1 MRRLPSYNATF
12 EILAINQEKAVQFNL
27 DDAVIAY
34 DYTPAQ
40 DGLPPVLFLHGA
52 LGVRAHMEPVRKCF
66 ADRGT
71 ISVDFPSHGESTARR
86 TSMDPERLARDV
98 LALLDELK
106 VEQVDVIGHSMGG
119 YIGMTMAQLA
129 PQRVRSVV
137 TLGTKFWWTSDAVA
151 MTLKDL
157 DADNIRNASQKF
169 YDALAA
175 AHAPNGLDETL
186 CLMRTLIE
194 GLGQSQPDPA
204 PFRASGVPI
213 LMCTGDRD
221 AMVPVTEVARLFEA
235 LDSKRNAMAVLP
247 NTPHALQ
254 HVALGCFE
262 QSIRRFWERSLG

>member
-1 MRRLPSYNATF
+1 M
-12 EILAINQEKAVQFNL
+12 QFNL

-34 DYTPAQ
+34 DYAPAQ
-40 DGLPPVLFLHGA
+40 NELPPVLFLHGA

-66 ADRGT
+66 ADRAT
-71 ISVDFPSHGESTARR
+71 LSVDFPSHGESTVRR
-86 TSMDPERLARDV
+86 ESMNTETLARDM

-106 VEQVDVIGHSMGG
+106 IEQVDVVGHSMGG
-119 YIGMTMAQLA
+119 YVGMTMAQLA

-137 TLGTKFWWTSDAVA
+137 TLGTKFWWTSDVVA

-157 DADNIRNASQKF
+157 DADYIRAASQKF

-175 AHAPNGLDETL
+175 AHAPNGLDQTL
-186 CLMRTLIE
+186 RLMRTLIG

-213 LMCTGDRD
+213 LICTGDRD
-221 AMVPVTEVARLFEA
+221 TMVPVAEVVKLFEA
-235 LDSKRNAMAVLP
+235 LDSKRNAIAVLP
-247 NTPHALQ
+247 NTPHALL
-254 HVALGCFE
+254 HVALPCFE